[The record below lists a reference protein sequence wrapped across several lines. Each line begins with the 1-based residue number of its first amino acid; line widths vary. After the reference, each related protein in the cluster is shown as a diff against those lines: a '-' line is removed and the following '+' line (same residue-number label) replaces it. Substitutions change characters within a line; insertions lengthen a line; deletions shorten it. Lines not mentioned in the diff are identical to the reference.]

1 MKMTDRTTFGCA
13 PGWKRYEGNP
23 VLGREYGETYDVCV
37 LQFGSVLRMYLSLR
51 YSRSIGMTESRDGI
65 HWGPVIPILQPEGE
79 EDLNRPMVL
88 QIDGMFYMWYTKMRC
103 TEHPVKFSNVLAE
116 ICLAVSRDGIHFE
129 RQNRL
134 GLTATEPWEN
144 EKVTC
149 PFVREENG
157 LFRMWYSGGGH
168 WEPDH
173 IGYAES
179 HDGIHW
185 EKSSLNPVFCPHPG
199 HYWERGHTEA
209 CQVIFV
215 QGWYYMFYLGMEDM
229 YKGTVN
235 VARSRDGV
243 TDWERYR
250 ENPILRTGPCGEWD
264 CEAVYKPWILNVGGK
279 WMLWAN
285 GRKMG
290 IERIGLYY
298 YEHACLFP
306 DWETDVPQK
315 HE

>member
-1 MKMTDRTTFGCA
+1 MKITDRTTFGCA

-65 HWGPVIPILQPEGE
+65 HWGPVIPILLPEGE

-103 TEHPVKFSNVLAE
+103 TEHPVKLSNVLAE

-199 HYWERGHTEA
+199 HYWERGHTESLPGDLCA
-209 CQVIFV
+209 GMVLHVLSGHGGHV
-215 QGWYYMFYLGMEDM
+215 QGNRKCGAFAG
-229 YKGTVN
+229 
-235 VARSRDGV
+235 RRDGLGAIS
-243 TDWERYR
+243 RKPHPAHR
-250 ENPILRTGPCGEWD
+250 PLR
-264 CEAVYKPWILNVGGK
+264 
-279 WMLWAN
+279 
-285 GRKMG
+285 RMG
-290 IERIGLYY
+290 L
-298 YEHACLFP
+298 
-306 DWETDVPQK
+306 
-315 HE
+315 

>member
-1 MKMTDRTTFGCA
+1 M
-13 PGWKRYEGNP
+13 
-23 VLGREYGETYDVCV
+23 
-37 LQFGSVLRMYLSLR
+37 
-51 YSRSIGMTESRDGI
+51 
-65 HWGPVIPILQPEGE
+65 
-79 EDLNRPMVL
+79 
-88 QIDGMFYMWYTKMRC
+88 
-103 TEHPVKFSNVLAE
+103 
-116 ICLAVSRDGIHFE
+116 
-129 RQNRL
+129 
-134 GLTATEPWEN
+134 
-144 EKVTC
+144 TC